1 MTFDSRQTRR
11 LLDRMGVIMQ
21 EMDDVEEVIIRKK
34 DKDLVL
40 KGASVAEITAKGIR
54 VFQVSGEV
62 VEVERSGSALP
73 KFSDEDVLLVS
84 QQTNVSRERAQA
96 ALTDA
101 DGDLAKAILSLTT

>member
-1 MTFDSRQTRR
+1 MAFDSRQTRR
-11 LLDRMGVIMQ
+11 LLDRMGVNMQ
-21 EMDDVEEVIIRKK
+21 EMDDVVEVIIRKK

-40 KGASVAEITAKGIR
+40 KDASVAEITAQGMR

-62 VEVERSGSALP
+62 VEVDRDGVAPP

-84 QQTNVSRERAQA
+84 QQTKVSTERAQA

-101 DGDLAKAILSLTT
+101 DGDLAKAILSLTA